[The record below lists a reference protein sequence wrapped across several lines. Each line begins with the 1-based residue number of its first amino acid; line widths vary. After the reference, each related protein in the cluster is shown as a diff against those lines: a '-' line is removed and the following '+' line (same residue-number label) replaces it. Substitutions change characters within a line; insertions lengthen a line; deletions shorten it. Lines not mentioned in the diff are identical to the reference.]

1 MPTSKAVQAPFKT
14 IVVDGRT
21 LVVNNRCV
29 WLTHVGQINISV
41 MWNVGSS
48 EAQFRDK
55 IQKKIQE
62 IRAAAGMIRCT
73 GLFCSVELAHLLF
86 PRLPAHT
93 ATLIMRR
100 LS

>member
-1 MPTSKAVQAPFKT
+1 MQAPFKS

-29 WLTHVGQINISV
+29 WLTHVGPINIPV
-41 MWNVGSS
+41 KWNVGSS

-62 IRAAAGMIRCT
+62 IRGAAGNI
-73 GLFCSVELAHLLF
+73 
-86 PRLPAHT
+86 
-93 ATLIMRR
+93 
-100 LS
+100 